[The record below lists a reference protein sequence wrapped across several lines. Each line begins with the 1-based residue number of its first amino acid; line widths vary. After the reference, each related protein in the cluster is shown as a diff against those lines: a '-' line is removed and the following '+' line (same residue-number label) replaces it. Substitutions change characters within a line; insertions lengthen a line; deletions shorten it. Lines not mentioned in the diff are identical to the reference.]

1 MSFEWQQRNKI
12 TCSSAAWLPR
22 PQPHSLLKRCTN
34 VGVCVRGCGLAW
46 VCVCGSMLCCG
57 CCAYIFL
64 QRTNVMSDLVK
75 TISRWQV
82 WANSYA
88 HTHTHRNT
96 QTHTHTDWH
105 SSSHRQRDTWRTLSW
120 VSSACQPVSVSV
132 AVTVS
137 IAIATTSKGNSR
149 PNHPKYP
156 ICPHALLL
164 PPPLYSKD
172 CCACIL
178 CICMHSEKG

>member
-22 PQPHSLLKRCTN
+22 PQPHSLLKRCVCRCVHGCGRVWVC
-34 VGVCVRGCGLAW
+34 VGVCGR
-46 VCVCGSMLCCG
+46 MLCCG
-57 CCAYIFL
+57 CCAYIVL

-75 TISRWQV
+75 TISSWQV
-82 WANSYA
+82 CANSY
-88 HTHTHRNT
+88 THT
-96 QTHTHTDWH
+96 QTHTRAHTD
-105 SSSHRQRDTWRTLSW
+105 RERDTWRTLSW
-120 VSSACQPVSVSV
+120 VSSAWQPVSVSV

-156 ICPHALLL
+156 ICPQFSATPSLPSTHPSLQELLCVHTVHMHA
-164 PPPLYSKD
+164 
-172 CCACIL
+172 
-178 CICMHSEKG
+178 